1 MPKQLEIT
9 ADLMVQ
15 NSAGELKINNDPNG
29 DLVLSF
35 SNKKTFDN
43 FLKSKL
49 PIEANT
55 SSLNKF
61 NDTLREQQQPVIVR
75 VKGEDWLVLGR
86 DSKPQIKY
94 LKVAPSYVTSTY
106 STKSIS
112 FVVGSVI
119 GGILGGVLLYSL
131 FKTRD

>member
-1 MPKQLEIT
+1 MPKQLEVT
-9 ADLMVQ
+9 ANLTVQ

-43 FLKSKL
+43 FLKSEF
-49 PIEANT
+49 PVDTST
-55 SSLNKF
+55 SSLNKL
-61 NDTLREQQQPVIVR
+61 NNTLREQQQPVVVR
-75 VKGEDWLVLGR
+75 VKGEDWLILGR
-86 DSKPQIKY
+86 DSKPKIKY

-112 FVVGSVI
+112 FVIGSVVGGVL
-119 GGILGGVLLYSL
+119 GGILLYSL

>member
-1 MPKQLEIT
+1 MPKQLKVI
-9 ADLMVQ
+9 ADLTVQ

-43 FLKSKL
+43 FLKSEL
-49 PIEANT
+49 PMDTST
-55 SSLNKF
+55 SSLNKL
-61 NDTLREQQQPVIVR
+61 NDTLREQRQPVVVR

-86 DSKPQIKY
+86 DGKPKIKY
-94 LKVAPSYVTSTY
+94 LKVASSYVTSTY
-106 STKSIS
+106 STKDIS